1 MAVDVWQRTEVDV
14 LQSSYYLLLFCTQQY
29 TTTHQLGSSHA
40 SLIFKTYS
48 RDANNV
54 LGVSTTG
61 QPLSSYNYQQLL
73 PGLGNGSLRS
83 TQFSFCPFMI
93 VANSVYITIDFW
105 VGKLRSTDKSQFRS
119 SINFYLY
126 CMRDESY
133 LLQTT
138 LPNCLGGFI
147 ALLVISSNS
156 RRKC

>member
-54 LGVSTTG
+54 LGVSTG
-61 QPLSSYNYQQLL
+61 QPLSSSYNYQQL

-119 SINFYLY
+119 ITLHD
-126 CMRDESY
+126 RDEQY
-133 LLQTT
+133 LLQ
-138 LPNCLGGFI
+138 L
-147 ALLVISSNS
+147 S
-156 RRKC
+156 RWVYCTVGYFVKQQAEMLSKLYSIHV

>member
-61 QPLSSYNYQQLL
+61 QPLSSSYNYQQL

-105 VGKLRSTDKSQFRS
+105 VGKLRSTDTH
-119 SINFYLY
+119 NLGLLH
-126 CMRDESY
+126 CMRDEQY